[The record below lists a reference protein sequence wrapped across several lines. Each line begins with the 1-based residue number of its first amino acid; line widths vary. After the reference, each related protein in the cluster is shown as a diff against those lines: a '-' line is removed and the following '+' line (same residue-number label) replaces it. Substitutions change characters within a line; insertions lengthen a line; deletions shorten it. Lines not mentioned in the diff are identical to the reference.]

1 MLFFADRSFAA
12 ASAPVRAARKTG
24 LFELFPII
32 AIVNFFPVVAAR
44 ADSPAGLSLA
54 LFEQPA
60 SATKTAADA
69 TPVHLNLFVITS
81 LR

>member
-1 MLFFADRSFAA
+1 
-12 ASAPVRAARKTG
+12 
-24 LFELFPII
+24 
-32 AIVNFFPVVAAR
+32 VAAR